1 MSKLLSI
8 KNLRVRFRIKSPLQA
23 MLQKIDDPYID
34 AVRQVSLD
42 IKQGETFTLVGESGS
57 GKTTLALAVAGL
69 LNATEGQIKFMN
81 EDVTSMTSSQ
91 IMAYRKKISFIWQ
104 NSIGSLSPR
113 MSVGSL
119 ITEGYKIHNLKD
131 RDLKMEAD
139 RLLKLVGLPT
149 HISGRYAHQ
158 LSGGQARRVGVAR
171 AIALKPKLIIADEPT
186 AGLDVSVQGE
196 ILNLLNKLKDDL
208 GVSLF
213 VITHNLNIV
222 RHISDKTAVMYL
234 GRFVE
239 QGQTDDI
246 FAKPKH
252 PYTLALLSA
261 NLTPYPEASLKN
273 RIELKGE
280 VPSLMNRPN
289 GCEFHT
295 RCPFSSKHCD
305 NEFPPM
311 HVFDGEQI
319 LTCHYPLNQN

>member
-139 RLLKLVGLPT
+139 RLLKLVGLPA

-280 VPSLMNRPN
+280 VPSLMDRPN

-295 RCPFSSKHCD
+295 RCPFSSEHCD

>member
-81 EDVTSMTSSQ
+81 EDVISMTSSQ

-139 RLLKLVGLPT
+139 RLLKLVGLPA

-196 ILNLLNKLKDDL
+196 ILNLLL
-208 GVSLF
+208 SL
-213 VITHNLNIV
+213 I
-222 RHISDKTAVMYL
+222 HI
-234 GRFVE
+234 
-239 QGQTDDI
+239 
-246 FAKPKH
+246 
-252 PYTLALLSA
+252 
-261 NLTPYPEASLKN
+261 
-273 RIELKGE
+273 
-280 VPSLMNRPN
+280 
-289 GCEFHT
+289 
-295 RCPFSSKHCD
+295 
-305 NEFPPM
+305 
-311 HVFDGEQI
+311 
-319 LTCHYPLNQN
+319 